1 VATKKQKRAA
11 ALAKREAMLEEIKAE
26 GLAAQEYDR
35 RLREIEAARG
45 REWSDRKNE
54 EYREILQRHGI
65 HE

>member
-1 VATKKQKRAA
+1 MATKKQKREAA
-11 ALAKREAMLEEIKAE
+11 QVKREAMLAKLKAE

-35 RLREIEAARG
+35 RQREIETMRG